1 MRKIINNPALSNR
14 IAGLTSEEF
23 ISRLLSVVLGLAF
36 IIGSLAFFFI
46 FIIGGIEWITSGG
59 DKVKVDDAKRKLT
72 NALVGLILL
81 FSIFAIANLIDR
93 VFGVNITSFSLD
105 FLNI

>member
-1 MRKIINNPALSNR
+1 MRQIINNPALSNR

-23 ISRLLSVVLGLAF
+23 LSRLLSVVLGLAF

-59 DKVKVDDAKRKLT
+59 DKVKVDDARRKLT

-81 FSIFAIANLIDR
+81 FSIFAIANLIDT

>member
-1 MRKIINNPALSNR
+1 MRQIINNPALSNR

-23 ISRLLSVVLGLAF
+23 LSRLLSVVLGLAF

-46 FIIGGIEWITSGG
+46 FIVGAIEWITSGG

-81 FSIFAIANLIDR
+81 FSIFAIANLIDT

>member
-81 FSIFAIANLIDR
+81 FSIFAIANLIDT

>member
-1 MRKIINNPALSNR
+1 MRQIINNPALSNR

-59 DKVKVDDAKRKLT
+59 DKVKVDDARRKLT

-81 FSIFAIANLIDR
+81 FSIFAIANLIDT

>member
-1 MRKIINNPALSNR
+1 MRQIINNPALSNR

-23 ISRLLSVVLGLAF
+23 LSRLLSVVLGLAF

-46 FIIGGIEWITSGG
+46 FIVGAIEWITSGG
-59 DKVKVDDAKRKLT
+59 DKVKVDDARRKLT

-81 FSIFAIANLIDR
+81 FSIFAIANLIDT

>member
-23 ISRLLSVVLGLAF
+23 LSRLLSVVLGLAF

-59 DKVKVDDAKRKLT
+59 DKVKVDDARRKLT

-81 FSIFAIANLIDR
+81 FSIFAIANLIDT

>member
-1 MRKIINNPALSNR
+1 MRQIINNPALSNR

-23 ISRLLSVVLGLAF
+23 LSRLLSVVLGLAF

-46 FIIGGIEWITSGG
+46 FIVGAIEWITSGG